1 MEVPLILLLILM
13 NGVFAM
19 SEIAVVAA
27 RTTKLQE
34 LADGGDRGAHRALAL
49 KGEPGPFLST
59 IQVGIT
65 LVGVLMGALGE
76 AALAEPVRDLLAV
89 IPLFAASAEWLG
101 LALVVALITYL
112 SVVVGELVPKQ
123 LALLAPE
130 RLAALV
136 ARPLGL
142 LAQLALPVVWLLST
156 SSGVLLRLF
165 GARTSGEP
173 PVTDDE
179 IRVLMAQGAEA
190 GVFHRNEEPMVSN
203 VLHLDEQRI
212 GAIMTPRN
220 EIEALDL
227 DQDPEALGQCLAA
240 IEHTLVPV
248 YRDDLDQR
256 LLGVLRRVDLL
267 PVCLAG
273 ADLSAGSIE
282 GLLRPAVFVPESVS
296 SAQVL
301 ESFRDNRINMALIVD
316 EYGGLEGLVT
326 LADVLQAIVGEPLG
340 DDIDD
345 EDEVIRRAD
354 GSFLVDGSL
363 PLDRL
368 RAQLGIGDPLPGE
381 DGASFHTVAGFVMH
395 ALGHIPRESESVD
408 AAGLRFEVVDMDQQR
423 VDKLLVARV
432 DQQCDEAAPPDPGT

>member
-13 NGVFAM
+13 NGVFAL
-19 SEIAVVAA
+19 SEIAVVSE
-27 RTTKLQE
+27 RTAKLQE
-34 LADGGDRGAHRALAL
+34 LADGGDCGAHRALAL
-49 KGEPGPFLST
+49 REEPGPFLST

-76 AALAEPVRDLLAV
+76 AALAEPVRGFLAGIPLLA
-89 IPLFAASAEWLG
+89 PSADWLG
-101 LALVVALITYL
+101 LVLVVALITYL
-112 SVVVGELVPKQ
+112 SVVLGELLPKQ

-142 LAQLALPVVWLLST
+142 LARIALPVVWLLSA
-156 SSGVLLRLF
+156 SSAAL
-165 GARTSGEP
+165 
-173 PVTDDE
+173 
-179 IRVLMAQGAEA
+179 
-190 GVFHRNEEPMVSN
+190 
-203 VLHLDEQRI
+203 LHLDEQRI

-227 DQDPEALGQCLAA
+227 DQEPEALGQSLAA

-248 YRDDLDQR
+248 YRDDLDQH

-267 PVCLAG
+267 PNCMAR
-273 ADLSAGSIE
+273 ADLDAKTIE

-326 LADVLQAIVGEPLG
+326 LADVLQAIVGAPLG

-354 GSFLVDGSL
+354 GSWLVDGSL

-368 RAQLGIGDPLPGE
+368 RVQLGIDEPLPGE

-395 ALGHIPRESESVD
+395 ALGRIPRESESVD

-423 VDKLLVARV
+423 VDKVLVARV
-432 DQQCDEAAPPDPGT
+432 DPHSGDAEASGRNA

>member
-423 VDKLLVARV
+423 VDKVLVARV